1 MAAAGGHSGTVELLL
16 DRGAD
21 LEAKAEVSLGRMTR
35 MGRTACGRHGRAVD
49 SGGDQSDG
57 MARCLPL
64 AGSRAVV
71 LVAICEGC
79 GR

>member
-1 MAAAGGHSGTVELLL
+1 
-16 DRGAD
+16 
-21 LEAKAEVSLGRMTR
+21 